1 MKVNKGT
8 AVRMIV
14 LLAVLAV
21 SGAAMVASA
30 QEIVPTAIAMARATK
45 KVPPEFPA
53 AARQLNI
60 TGMSEVEVQVDETGD
75 VTEAKV
81 LKGNAIFSANAMAAA
96 RQWKFTPMTKDGA
109 AQKFKTVLVFNF
121 AK

>member
-1 MKVNKGT
+1 MKVKKGT
-8 AVRMIV
+8 TMRMIV
-14 LLAVLAV
+14 LLAVLAL
-21 SGAAMVASA
+21 SGAAMIASA

-60 TGMSEVEVQVDETGD
+60 TGASEVEVHVNESGD
-75 VTEAKV
+75 VVEVKI
-81 LKGNAIFSANAMAAA
+81 LKGNAIFSANSMAAA
-96 RQWKFTPMTKDGA
+96 RQWKFTPMNKDGA
-109 AQKFKTVLVFNF
+109 AQKFTTVLVFNF